1 MFPALLGSN
10 VNVISVFS
18 AGATAMRDDDAHLM
32 LPKEDDI
39 LKALRGNVTLAVME
53 ENAKEEEEVE
63 CMNIETADQ
72 LIREAIVRLKGGGQ
86 KDFARRSTGGK
97 VVHLK

>member
-1 MFPALLGSN
+1 MN
-10 VNVISVFS
+10 
-18 AGATAMRDDDAHLM
+18 DDTHLT

-39 LKALRGNVTLAVME
+39 LEALRGNVTLAVQ

-63 CMNIETADQ
+63 CMNIESADQ
-72 LIREAIVRLKGGGQ
+72 LIREATVRLKVNRTGQ
-86 KDFARRSTGGK
+86 KDFARRATGGK